1 MINDHLYPS
10 GPGIVLLQD
19 LESVRLQPYDDQ
31 TGKQIS
37 RWGFGATIGYGHLIL
52 IHEWNKFKNGISPQ
66 MAIELLM
73 TDIASRERAIKQTIN
88 VSLKQHQYDAL
99 LMLVF
104 NIGSEAFKRSSA
116 AKLINDP
123 QAVTQYAS
131 LEQAW
136 KAWKRSQGK
145 IMPGLVNRRACE
157 WRLYSHAIY
166 ERSE

>member
-19 LESVRLQPYDDQ
+19 LEACRLQPYDDQ
-31 TGKQIS
+31 TGKIITS
-37 RWGFGATIGYGHLIL
+37 WGFSATIGYGHLIL
-52 IHEWNKFKNGISPQ
+52 IHEWNKFKNGISPG

-73 TDIASRERAIKQTIN
+73 SDITSRERAIKQAIT
-88 VSLKQHQYDAL
+88 VPLQQHQYDAL

-104 NIGSEAFKRSSA
+104 NIGTEPFKHSSVV
-116 AKLINDP
+116 KLINDQ
-123 QAVTQYAS
+123 QAVTKFAS

-136 KAWKRSQGK
+136 KAWKRSGGK

-157 WRLYSHAIY
+157 WRLYSQGIY
-166 ERSE
+166 ERE